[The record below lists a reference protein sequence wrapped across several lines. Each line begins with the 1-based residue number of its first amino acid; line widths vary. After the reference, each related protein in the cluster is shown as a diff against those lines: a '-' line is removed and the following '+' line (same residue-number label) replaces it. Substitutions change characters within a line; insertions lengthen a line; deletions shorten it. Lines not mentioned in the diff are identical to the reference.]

1 MLVVLY
7 INQGPSLKGGCA
19 MQLDEPPVD
28 KDLDRSKF
36 EQQRVQVGV
45 YLVTVMS
52 SNVQYIIID
61 FETALFRV
69 RESDDLML

>member
-1 MLVVLY
+1 
-7 INQGPSLKGGCA
+7 

-28 KDLDRSKF
+28 KDVDRSKF

-52 SNVQYIIID
+52 SNIQYTIIVD
-61 FETALFRV
+61 FEAALFRV
-69 RESDDLML
+69 RESDYLMS